1 MDDGE
6 GGEGGEGVSHTRITG
21 DSVSLSSSG
30 SCLGSIMS
38 RCPGRRFIILSNLI
52 LPSLPSI
59 ISIQFMSLKHPDSVH
74 RRQAISLIKQILEI
88 RLLIG
93 QQGHRSPSLS
103 VGKTQLNG
111 SLYLRS
117 LTSVSPAAREIPRAD
132 GDWAT

>member
-6 GGEGGEGVSHTRITG
+6 GGEWGEGVSHTRITG

-38 RCPGRRFIILSNLI
+38 RCPGWRFIILSNLF
-52 LPSLPSI
+52 LPSLSNIHADNISKPSRLV
-59 ISIQFMSLKHPDSVH
+59 S
-74 RRQAISLIKQILEI
+74 QAISLIKQILEI

-93 QQGHRSPSLS
+93 HCSPSLS

-117 LTSVSPAAREIPRAD
+117 LTSVSPAAGEIPRTES
-132 GDWAT
+132 DWAT